1 MSNKTYFISDLHFG
15 HDKDFI
21 YEFRGFSS
29 IKEHDEKIIE
39 NFNSVV
45 TDEDDVYILGDL
57 MLGDQDHGIEC
68 LQRLK
73 GKLHI
78 VRGNHCTNKKTE
90 RYKELSNVVELIGWA
105 TVIKHKKW
113 NFYLSH
119 YPTCVGN
126 GDDSVKMWCICG
138 HTHTENKFSDIDKKC
153 YHVEPECQNNFPV
166 EIEKIIEDIQYLNK
180 V

>member
-29 IKEHDEKIIE
+29 IEEHDEKIIE

-57 MLGDQDHGIEC
+57 MLGDQDYGIEC

-78 VRGNHCTNKKTE
+78 IRGNHCTNKKTE
-90 RYKELSNVVELIGWA
+90 RYKELPSVVELIGWA
-105 TVIKHKKW
+105 TVIKYKKW

-138 HTHTENKFSDIDKKC
+138 HTHTENKFLDIDKKC

-166 EIEKIIEDIQYLNK
+166 EIEKIIEDIQILNK